1 MYFIMHANVSGWL
14 LFLYQLP
21 AGRSAARLR
30 LWRSLRRAGAV
41 PFKSSTYLLPDT
53 PDHHERMQWLI
64 QQARADGAD
73 ATLLRVREIEG
84 LKDTAVIHLFHEARS
99 QDYAP
104 LLSALR
110 GTGRGKGKRRSLDAG
125 ELEKLTR
132 QFEDIQR
139 IDFFDSPAGAAVR
152 HELARFTAGTPK
164 GAGRALDARRFR
176 GKTWLTRPRPQIDRA
191 ASAWLIRRF
200 IDPTAR
206 FVFAA
211 KREEHPDALA
221 FDMFEGEFTHHG
233 DDCTFET
240 LVKRFGLKEKALRRI
255 AEMVHEADVG
265 DGKFAAVEA
274 MGLDLVFKGWGRTSM
289 TDEEILERA
298 CVCFDGLF
306 QQLRK

>member
-1 MYFIMHANVSGWL
+1 MTGWL

-30 LWRSLRRAGAV
+30 LWRQLRRAGAV

-53 PDHHERMQWLI
+53 PEHHERLQWLI

-73 ATLLRVREIEG
+73 ATILRVREIEG
-84 LKDTAVIHLFHEARS
+84 MSDEKVVQLFHDARA

-104 LLSALR
+104 LLAALR
-110 GTGRGKGKRRSLDAG
+110 GAGRRKGKRPTLAAAD
-125 ELEKLTR
+125 LEKLAR
-132 QFEDIQR
+132 QFEDIR
-139 IDFFDSPAGAAVR
+139 RLDFFGSPIGAEAQ
-152 HELARFTAGTPK
+152 HELARHQTGRPK
-164 GAGRALDARRFR
+164 AAARLLDVRRFR
-176 GKTWLTRPRPQIDRA
+176 GRTWLTRPRPHIDRA

-200 IDPTAR
+200 IDPAAR

-211 KREEHPDALA
+211 TPAVHPDALP

-240 LVKRFGLKEKALRRI
+240 LLARFGFREKALRQI
-255 AEMVHEADVG
+255 GEMVHQADIA
-265 DGKFAAVEA
+265 DGKFSAVEA
-274 MGLDLVFKGWGRTSM
+274 LGLDLVFKGWGRTNMS
-289 TDEEILERA
+289 DDEILDRA
-298 CVCFDGLF
+298 TTCFDGLY

>member
-1 MYFIMHANVSGWL
+1 MTGWL

-21 AGRSAARLR
+21 TGRSAARLR
-30 LWRSLRRAGAV
+30 LWRHLRRAGAV

-53 PDHHERMQWLI
+53 PVHHERMQWLI
-64 QQARADGAD
+64 QQARGDGAD
-73 ATLLRVREIEG
+73 ATILRVREIEG
-84 LKDTAVIHLFHEARS
+84 LKDAEVIHLFHEARA

-104 LLSALR
+104 LLTALR
-110 GTGRGKGKRRSLDAG
+110 GTGRGKGKRRVPEAA
-125 ELEKLTR
+125 EMEKLTR

-152 HELARFTAGTPK
+152 HELARFTAGDAK

-176 GKTWLTRPRPQIDRA
+176 GKTWLTRPRPHIDRA

-200 IDPTAR
+200 IDPEAR

-211 KREEHPDALA
+211 KPADHPSALP

-255 AEMVHEADVG
+255 AEMVHEADVA

-274 MGLDLVFKGWGRTSM
+274 IGLDLVFKGWGRTSM
-289 TDEEILERA
+289 SDEEMIEHA
-298 CVCFDGLF
+298 AVCFDGLY

>member
-1 MYFIMHANVSGWL
+1 MTGWL

-30 LWRSLRRAGAV
+30 LWRQLRRAGAV

-53 PDHHERMQWLI
+53 AEHHERLQWLI

-73 ATLLRVREIEG
+73 ATILRVREIEG
-84 LKDTAVIHLFHEARS
+84 MKDAEVIHLFHEARA

-104 LLSALR
+104 LLTALR
-110 GTGRGKGKRRSLDAG
+110 GPGKRKGKRRTLEAA

-132 QFEDIQR
+132 QFEDVR
-139 IDFFDSPAGAAVR
+139 RLDFFDSPLGVEVQ
-152 HELARFTAGTPK
+152 HELARHSGGDAKAATRPLDVRRYR
-164 GAGRALDARRFR
+164 GR
-176 GKTWLTRPRPQIDRA
+176 TWLTRPRPHIDRA

-200 IDPTAR
+200 IDPEAR

-211 KREEHPDALA
+211 KPAEHSDALP

-240 LVKRFGLKEKALRRI
+240 LVKRFGLREKALRQI

-274 MGLDLVFKGWGRTSM
+274 FGLDLVFKGWGRTSM
-289 TDEEILERA
+289 SDEEILERA
-298 CVCFDGLF
+298 AVCFDGLY

>member
-1 MYFIMHANVSGWL
+1 MYFKTKCDMTGWL

-30 LWRSLRRAGAV
+30 LWRQLRRAGAV

-53 PDHHERMQWLI
+53 PEHHERLQWLI

-73 ATLLRVREIEG
+73 ATILRVREIEG
-84 LKDTAVIHLFHEARS
+84 MKDAEVTHLFHEARA

-104 LLSALR
+104 LLTALR
-110 GTGRGKGKRRSLDAG
+110 GPGKRKGKRRALEAA

-132 QFEDIQR
+132 QFEDVRR
-139 IDFFDSPAGAAVR
+139 IDFFDSPAGTEVQ
-152 HELARFTAGTPK
+152 HELARHSGGDAKAATRP
-164 GAGRALDARRFR
+164 LDVRRFR
-176 GKTWLTRPRPQIDRA
+176 GRTWLTRPRPHIDRA

-200 IDPTAR
+200 IDPEAR
-206 FVFAA
+206 FVCAA
-211 KREEHPDALA
+211 KPAEHPDALP

-240 LVKRFGLKEKALRRI
+240 LVKRFGLREKALRQI
-255 AEMVHEADVG
+255 AEMVHEADVA

-274 MGLDLVFKGWGRTSM
+274 VGLDLVFKGWGRTSM
-289 TDEEILERA
+289 SDDEILDRA
-298 CVCFDGLF
+298 AVCFDGLY

>member
-1 MYFIMHANVSGWL
+1 MPGREKVEFMAAAYALGKSSHKRKYVFQNECDMTGWL

-30 LWRSLRRAGAV
+30 LWRQLRRAGSV

-53 PDHHERMQWLI
+53 PEHHERLQWLI

-73 ATLLRVREIEG
+73 ATILRVREIEG
-84 LKDTAVIHLFHEARS
+84 MKDAEVIHLFHEARA

-104 LLSALR
+104 LLTALR
-110 GTGRGKGKRRSLDAG
+110 GPGKRKGKRPALKAAD
-125 ELEKLTR
+125 LEKLTR
-132 QFEDIQR
+132 QFEDVRR
-139 IDFFDSPAGAAVR
+139 IDFFDSPAGVEVQ
-152 HELARFTAGTPK
+152 HELARRTGGDAKAATRPLDVRRYR
-164 GAGRALDARRFR
+164 GR
-176 GKTWLTRPRPQIDRA
+176 TWLTCPRPHIDRA

-200 IDPTAR
+200 IDPEAR

-211 KREEHPDALA
+211 KPAEHPDALP

-240 LVKRFGLKEKALRRI
+240 LVKRFGLREKALRQI

-274 MGLDLVFKGWGRTSM
+274 FGLDLVFKG
-289 TDEEILERA
+289 
-298 CVCFDGLF
+298 
-306 QQLRK
+306 

>member
-1 MYFIMHANVSGWL
+1 MNGWL

-21 AGRSAARLR
+21 TGRSAARLR
-30 LWRSLRRAGAV
+30 LWRHLRRAGAV

-53 PDHHERMQWLI
+53 AEHHERMQWLI
-64 QQARADGAD
+64 QQARGDGAD

-84 LKDTAVIHLFHEARS
+84 LKDAEVIHLFHEARA

-104 LLSALR
+104 LLTALR
-110 GTGRGKGKRRSLDAG
+110 GTGRGKSKRRTLEAA

-152 HELARFTAGTPK
+152 HELTRFTTGGEK
-164 GAGRALDARRFR
+164 GAGRALDVRRFR
-176 GKTWLTRPRPQIDRA
+176 NKTWLTRPRPHIDRA

-200 IDPTAR
+200 IDPEAR

-211 KREEHPDALA
+211 KPADHPGALA

-240 LVKRFGLKEKALRRI
+240 LLKRFDLKDKTLKKLG
-255 AEMVHEADVG
+255 EMIHDADLE
-265 DGKFAAVEA
+265 DGKFQTVEA
-274 MGLDLVFKGWGRTSM
+274 FGLDRALAASM
-289 TDEEILERA
+289 RCTLLSNQNDERIIS
-298 CVCFDGLF
+298 
-306 QQLRK
+306 

>member
-1 MYFIMHANVSGWL
+1 
-14 LFLYQLP
+14 
-21 AGRSAARLR
+21 
-30 LWRSLRRAGAV
+30 
-41 PFKSSTYLLPDT
+41 
-53 PDHHERMQWLI
+53 MQWLI
-64 QQARADGAD
+64 QQARGDGAD
-73 ATLLRVREIEG
+73 ATILRVREIEG
-84 LKDTAVIHLFHEARS
+84 LKDAEVIHLFHEARA

-104 LLSALR
+104 LLTALR
-110 GTGRGKGKRRSLDAG
+110 GTGRGKGKRRSPEAA

-152 HELARFTAGTPK
+152 HELARFTAGGAK
-164 GAGRALDARRFR
+164 GARRALDTRRFR
-176 GKTWLTRPRPQIDRA
+176 GKIWLTRPRPHIDRA

-200 IDPTAR
+200 IDPDAR

-211 KREEHPDALA
+211 KPADHPSALP

-255 AEMVHEADVG
+255 AEMVHEADVA

-274 MGLDLVFKGWGRTSM
+274 IGLDLVFKGWGRTS
-289 TDEEILERA
+289 TSDEEIIERA
-298 CVCFDGLF
+298 AACFDGLY

>member
-1 MYFIMHANVSGWL
+1 MKYVFHHMTGWL

-30 LWRSLRRAGAV
+30 LWRQLRRAGAV

-53 PDHHERMQWLI
+53 PEHDERLRWLI

-73 ATLLRVREIEG
+73 ATILRVREIEG
-84 LKDTAVIHLFHEARS
+84 MKDAEVIHLFHEARA
-99 QDYAP
+99 QDFAP
-104 LLSALR
+104 LLTALR
-110 GTGRGKGKRRSLDAG
+110 ATGKRKGKRHALDAA

-132 QFEDIQR
+132 QFEDIRR
-139 IDFFDSPAGAAVR
+139 IDFFDSPAGAEVQR
-152 HELARFTAGTPK
+152 ELARSTGGGAK
-164 GAGRALDARRFR
+164 GATRPLDVRRFR
-176 GKTWLTRPRPQIDRA
+176 GRTWLTRPRPHIDRA

-200 IDPTAR
+200 IDPEAR
-206 FVFAA
+206 FVFATKPA
-211 KREEHPDALA
+211 EHPDALP

-240 LVKRFGLKEKALRRI
+240 LLKRFGLREKALRQI

-265 DGKFAAVEA
+265 DGKFAAVGGI
-274 MGLDLVFKGWGRTSM
+274 GLDLVFKGWGRTSM
-289 TDEEILERA
+289 RDEEIIERA
-298 CVCFDGLF
+298 TACLDGLY